1 MADWLCGEGCWVG
14 LLHGLWTIYLVACAV
29 GHGGNHPQCR
39 ENVVAKVVDLALDG
53 LVVLEGLFPCSY
65 LSEGVF

>member
-1 MADWLCGEGCWVG
+1 MG
-14 LLHGLWTIYLVACAV
+14 LLHGPWMIYLVTCAA

-39 ENVVAKVVDLALDG
+39 ENEVAKVVDLALDG